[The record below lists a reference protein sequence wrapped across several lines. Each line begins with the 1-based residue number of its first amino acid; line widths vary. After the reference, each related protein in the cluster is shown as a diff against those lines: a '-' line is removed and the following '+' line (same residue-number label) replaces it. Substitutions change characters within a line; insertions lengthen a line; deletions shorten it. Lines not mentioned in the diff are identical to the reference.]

1 MFLSVLFLLLCC
13 FLFFSKYFDLQ
24 LVESVDVELSN
35 MEGQLYL
42 YREVYRVI
50 YHHIHLQYESIEQS
64 PLS

>member
-1 MFLSVLFLLLCC
+1 MFLSVLFLLLYC
-13 FLFFSKYFDLQ
+13 FLFFFKYFDLQ

-50 YHHIHLQYESIEQS
+50 DHHIHLQYESIEQS